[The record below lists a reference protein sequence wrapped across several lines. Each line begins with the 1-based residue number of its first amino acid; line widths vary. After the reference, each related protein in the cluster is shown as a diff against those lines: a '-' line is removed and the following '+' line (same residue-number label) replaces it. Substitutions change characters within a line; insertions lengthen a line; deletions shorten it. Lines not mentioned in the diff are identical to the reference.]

1 MTMRTRFL
9 LASGILTAAL
19 AAQLVLADTKPADPV
34 AAEKGAAT
42 FRGTWTGQSTCVGN
56 NPACKNETV
65 VYRFVPFTAAP
76 WQVRCL
82 ADKIVEGKRLPMGAL
97 MFQYDDK
104 TRGLRCEFTT
114 PKTKMHAVWAFVLAG
129 DSLRGDLT
137 HLPDG
142 DKARDVR
149 AIRVEDESKLP
160 PAPLLKDYQEF

>member
-1 MTMRTRFL
+1 MKTKPLSML
-9 LASGILTAAL
+9 VVGVL
-19 AAQLVLADTKPADPV
+19 AAACAVQLVFAETKPADPV
-34 AAEKGAAT
+34 AAETGAAK
-42 FRGTWTGQSTCVGN
+42 FRGTWTGQSMCVGD

-114 PKTKMHAVWAFVLAG
+114 PKTKMHAVWSFVLEG

-149 AIRVEDESKLP
+149 AIRVKDESKLP
-160 PAPLLKDYQEF
+160 VAPALKDYQEF

>member
-1 MTMRTRFL
+1 MRTRFTVVL
-9 LASGILTAAL
+9 CVIVAAI

-34 AAEKGAAT
+34 AAEKAAAK
-42 FRGTWTGQSTCVGN
+42 FRGTWTGKSICVGDH
-56 NPACKNETV
+56 PGCTSETV

-114 PKTKMHAVWAFVLAG
+114 PNSKLRAVWSFELEG
-129 DSLRGDLT
+129 DSLNGDLT

-142 DKARDVR
+142 DKVRDVR
-149 AIRVEDESKLP
+149 AVRVTDESKLP
-160 PAPLLKDYQEF
+160 AAPLLKDYQEF